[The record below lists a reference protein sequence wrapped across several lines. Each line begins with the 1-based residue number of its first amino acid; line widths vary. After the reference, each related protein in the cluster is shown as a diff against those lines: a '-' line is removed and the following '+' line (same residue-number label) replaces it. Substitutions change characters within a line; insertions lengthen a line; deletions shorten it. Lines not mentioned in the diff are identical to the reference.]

1 MVRGKLV
8 IAFGTFDFLHYGH
21 LYYLKR
27 AKKLGDKLIVVVS
40 RDDNAF
46 SSKGKRPI
54 HNEKERLKII
64 KALSCVDSAVL
75 GLKSSS
81 TFEILLKYKP
91 DVIALGYDQKVNVK
105 ELKDFIAKKGLKAR
119 IIRIPA
125 YKSHLLKSSNF
136 IAKLKGKLEE
146 SPLELGIDIL

>member
-21 LYYLKR
+21 LYYLQK
-27 AKKLGDKLIVVVS
+27 AKKLGGKLLVVVS
-40 RDDNAF
+40 RDENAF

-54 HNEKERLKII
+54 HTEKERLEII
-64 KALSCVDSAVL
+64 RALRCVDNAVL
-75 GLKSSS
+75 GLKGSNM
-81 TFEILLKYKP
+81 FEILLKYKP
-91 DVIALGYDQKVNVK
+91 DVIALGYDQRVNVK
-105 ELKDFIAKKGLKAR
+105 ELSAFIAKKGPKAR

-136 IAKLKGKLEE
+136 RAKLKGKKEE
-146 SPLELGIDIL
+146 SPLELGIDII